1 MIQLF
6 STVYVALVYGIFYSF
21 LECFPLV
28 YPPIYG
34 FNLGES
40 NLPFVT
46 VVVGLVSGMSTYM
59 LYWGKVAAPRIIK
72 DGFGPPED
80 RLYYGLY
87 TAWFVPIGLFLFG
100 KYEISWTVQP

>member
-1 MIQLF
+1 M
-6 STVYVALVYGIFYSF
+6 YVALVYGILYSF

-28 YPPIYG
+28 YPPLYG

-46 VVVGLVSGMSTYM
+46 VVIALVFAMSTYM
-59 LYWGKVAAPRIIK
+59 LYWGKVAAPRVTR

-80 RLYYGLY
+80 RLYYALF
-87 TAWFVPIGLFLFG
+87 TSWLIPIGLFVFG
-100 KYEISWTVQP
+100 

>member
-1 MIQLF
+1 
-6 STVYVALVYGIFYSF
+6 VYVALVYGIFYSF

-40 NLPFVT
+40 NLPFAT
-46 VVVGLVSGMSTYM
+46 VVVALIFGMSTYM
-59 LYWGKVAAPRIIK
+59 IYWGKVTAPRVAK

-80 RLYYGLY
+80 RLYYALF
-87 TAWFVPIGLFLFG
+87 TAWLVPIGLFIFG
-100 KYEISWTVQP
+100 KYQNLGHGRSTDLL